1 MLKAKPFMGPRR
13 LILIYSVCAF
23 GLAIDLS
30 EYALGNALST
40 YFYATNNPDDKAI
53 LPWLLS
59 SVYVG
64 AIVGAGISG
73 FLAHKIGRRSVINI
87 SMIMIMLTSLG
98 AFVSESSQTL
108 AAMRFASGIFL
119 GAYPPAMSAYL
130 AELIPPKRRGR
141 TMMNIVALGA
151 TGPVIIMYTVRY
163 LSQWD
168 AAGVP
173 AWKWSFLICSVL
185 ALACWLLLFK
195 IPESPKWL
203 RAVGRVK
210 EAEEVE
216 NDFGIPSIPA
226 TSTPSIKHKR
236 HSNGSRV
243 TFFFFLPLAFIISF
257 STVGFPV
264 LLGSILIE
272 EGLRLQ
278 STLHYL
284 SISTLGTIAGIF
296 LAGTVIDKYERKTG
310 LCFGA
315 VCLILITTSFTIAS
329 SHTWLLVLATSYKIV
344 VAMTLP
350 IITIYATESVP
361 TLLRG
366 RLTAW
371 TWAVRGGGA
380 ALAPFVFVPALDKF
394 GTIGVAAINATTL
407 IAFLLILLRYAP
419 LSMKNSPL
427 E

>member
-40 YFYATNNPDDKAI
+40 YFYAANNPDDKMI

-64 AIVGAGISG
+64 AIGGAGISG
-73 FLAHKIGRRSVINI
+73 FLAHKIGRRSVFNV

-98 AFVSESSQTL
+98 TFMSESPQTL

-130 AELIPPKRRGR
+130 AELIPPERRGR

-185 ALACWLLLFK
+185 ALACWLLLLK

-210 EAEEVE
+210 EAEKVE
-216 NDFGIPSIPA
+216 SDFGILSISA
-226 TSTPSIKHKR
+226 TTTSRIKDKR
-236 HSNGSRV
+236 HSNDSRV
-243 TFFFFLPLAFIISF
+243 TFFFFLPLAFIVSF

-278 STLHYL
+278 STLLYL
-284 SISTLGTIAGIF
+284 SISAVGTIAGIF

-310 LCFGA
+310 LSFGA
-315 VCLILITTSFTIAS
+315 VSLILITTSFMVAS
-329 SHTWLLVLATSYKIV
+329 SHTWLLVLTTSYNIL

-361 TLLRG
+361 TVLRG

-380 ALAPFVFVPALDKF
+380 TLAPFVFLPALDKF
-394 GTIGVAAINATTL
+394 GTIGAAAINVTTL
-407 IAFLLILLRYAP
+407 VAFLVILLRYAP
-419 LSMKNSPL
+419 LNMKNSPL
-427 E
+427 D

>member
-1 MLKAKPFMGPRR
+1 MLKEKPFMGQRR
-13 LILIYSVCAF
+13 LILIYLVCGF

-40 YFYATNNPDDKAI
+40 YFYATKNPDDNAI

-64 AIVGAGISG
+64 AIGGAGISG
-73 FLAHKIGRRSVINI
+73 FLVHKIGRRSVFNV

-98 AFVSESSQTL
+98 AFVSESPQTL

-130 AELIPPKRRGR
+130 AEIIPPERRGR
-141 TMMNIVALGA
+141 TMMNVVALGA
-151 TGPVIIMYTVRY
+151 TGPVIILYTVRY

-168 AAGVP
+168 AAGIP
-173 AWKWSFLICSVL
+173 AWKWSYLICSVL
-185 ALACWLLLFK
+185 ALACWLLLLK

-210 EAEEVE
+210 EAEKVE
-216 NDFGIPSIPA
+216 RDFGIPSISA
-226 TSTPSIKHKR
+226 TTTSSNKDKR
-236 HSNGSRV
+236 HSNNSRV
-243 TFFFFLPLAFIISF
+243 IFFLFLPLAFLISF

-272 EGLRLQ
+272 KGLRLQ
-278 STLHYL
+278 NTLLYL
-284 SISTLGTIAGIF
+284 SISSLGTIVGVF
-296 LAGTVIDKYERKTG
+296 LAGTMIDKYERKTG
-310 LCFGA
+310 LYFGA
-315 VCLILITTSFTIAS
+315 VCLVLITTSFTIAS
-329 SHTWLLVLATSYKIV
+329 SHTWLLVLATSYNIV
-344 VAMTLP
+344 VAITLP

-380 ALAPFVFVPALDKF
+380 ALAPFVFIPALDKF
-394 GTIGVAAINATTL
+394 GTIGAAAINATTL
-407 IAFLLILLRYAP
+407 VAFLLILLRYAP

-427 E
+427 D

>member
-1 MLKAKPFMGPRR
+1 M
-13 LILIYSVCAF
+13 IYSVCAF

-73 FLAHKIGRRSVINI
+73 VLAHKIGRRSVINI
-87 SMIMIMLTSLG
+87 SMIMIMLTSVG

-119 GAYPPAMSAYL
+119 GVYPPAMSAYL

-185 ALACWLLLFK
+185 ALACWLLLFT

-203 RAVGRVK
+203 RAVGQVK

-216 NDFGIPSIPA
+216 SDFGIPYIPA

-236 HSNGSRV
+236 HSKGSRV

-278 STLHYL
+278 STLLYL
-284 SISTLGTIAGIF
+284 SISALGTIVGIF

-315 VCLILITTSFTIAS
+315 VWLILITTSFMIAS
-329 SHTWLLVLATSYKIV
+329 SHTWLLVLATAYKIV

-394 GTIGVAAINATTL
+394 GTIGAAAINLTTL
-407 IAFLLILLRYAP
+407 AVSLLILLRYAP

-427 E
+427 D